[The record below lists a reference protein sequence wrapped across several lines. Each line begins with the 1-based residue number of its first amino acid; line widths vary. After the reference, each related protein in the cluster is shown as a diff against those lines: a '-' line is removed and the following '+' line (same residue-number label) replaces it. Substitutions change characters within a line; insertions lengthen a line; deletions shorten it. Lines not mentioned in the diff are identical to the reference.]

1 MCCCFL
7 EALNRK
13 FFKNMFSLFKQL
25 FIYLFCIGLTVKKKK
40 KNETMILGI
49 TGCTCKYTVYDNIM
63 LVYCRSIYN
72 NSRLLVSNEFNG
84 FVI

>member
-1 MCCCFL
+1 
-7 EALNRK
+7 
-13 FFKNMFSLFKQL
+13 
-25 FIYLFCIGLTVKKKK
+25 
-40 KNETMILGI
+40 MILGI
-49 TGCTCKYTVYDNIM
+49 TGCTCKYNVYGNIM